1 MRLLQIWPP
10 TLSNMHAKLLF
21 CGVNQSCVSWS
32 VRTRARV
39 RPSPRMSSAETSR
52 RERAKERESLSRRVP
67 PPPRRRLSV
76 APSAPILLL
85 RPSLSL
91 SLAASFALSFPLH
104 SFSLGPTVLPTH
116 SVPLSSKS
124 GPPLLP
130 PHSLAVR
137 PTALQER
144 REGVSWAPRAR

>member
-91 SLAASFALSFPLH
+91 FGGLFRFIFPP
-104 SFSLGPTVLPTH
+104 SQFLPR
-116 SVPLSSKS
+116 PN
-124 GPPLLP
+124 GPPNPFGASLEQIGSPFAP
-130 PHSLAVR
+130 PSLSRR
-137 PTALQER
+137 PPDCLTGTAGR
-144 REGVSWAPRAR
+144 C